1 LFQIFTVLFV
11 QNAHVLQ
18 HKAQQCS
25 FLLYIFPFV
34 DDFLLKFTKLSQKRA
49 KKRKHSPEKYA
60 IMRTGDVGT
69 PASVKSANNIKR
81 SDFV

>member
-1 LFQIFTVLFV
+1 
-11 QNAHVLQ
+11 
-18 HKAQQCS
+18 
-25 FLLYIFPFV
+25 
-34 DDFLLKFTKLSQKRA
+34 LKFTKLSQKRA